1 MTFVARGHPVVSHYI
16 LRRLAVVMGLMVRR
30 SLICLSDSAR
40 LQPKSQV
47 TTIPQSVLAPN
58 SAELRIDCMT
68 HSHPS
73 RMGHPRPS
81 ATTPSAP
88 PIYQTTA
95 FDVPDLDVLQALYT
109 GQAAGDVYTRDSN
122 PNHAALAETIAT
134 MECADAGAVFASGMG
149 AVGSIFLTLAAAGD
163 HVILA
168 RALYGKTLQLA
179 SRMQHQFDLRISTF
193 DAARPEQ
200 LQSLVT
206 DRTRFVLVETVSN
219 PLLQVADIEAIAGC
233 LNGRVPLV
241 VDGTFT
247 TPELIRPCT
256 LGASLVFHSA
266 SKYLNGHGDVMLG
279 VAAGEK
285 SLIKRI
291 SETASLFGQN
301 ANPFESWLCQRG
313 LRTLPLRMTQ
323 ICRTTNE
330 LAQHLT
336 THPAIRKV
344 HHPLQA
350 SHPSFALA
358 NRLYPNGTGGI
369 LSLEL
374 AGQGFEIVNE
384 FMHAAAMI
392 PFSPTLADARTT
404 LSHPATT
411 SHRFMNVAER
421 NEIGI
426 CDELVRLSIGLE
438 PVEQLKQELTAA
450 LGQIGTGKSRSAVFN
465 GEVTEMT

>member
-1 MTFVARGHPVVSHYI
+1 M
-16 LRRLAVVMGLMVRR
+16 
-30 SLICLSDSAR
+30 
-40 LQPKSQV
+40 
-47 TTIPQSVLAPN
+47 PN
-58 SAELRIDCMT
+58 
-68 HSHPS
+68 SHPS
-73 RMGHPRPS
+73 RMGHPRSS

-95 FDVPDLDVLQALYT
+95 FDVPELNVLQALYA
-109 GQAAGDVYTRDSN
+109 GKVQGDVYTRDSN

-134 MECADAGAVFASGMG
+134 MEHAESGAVFASGMG
-149 AVGSIFLTLAAAGD
+149 AVGSIFLTLAGAGD

-179 SRMQHQFDLRISTF
+179 SRMQQQFDLKISTF
-193 DAARPEQ
+193 DATRPEQ
-200 LQSLVT
+200 LAPLLT

-219 PLLQVADIEAIAGC
+219 PLLEVADIEALAQC
-233 LNGRVPLV
+233 LNGKVPLI

-256 LGASLVFHSA
+256 LGAAVVFHSA

-285 SLIKRI
+285 SLIKRM
-291 SETASLFGQN
+291 SETASIFGQN

-313 LRTLPLRMTQ
+313 LRTLPLRMAQ

-330 LAQHLT
+330 LAEYLT

-344 HHPLQA
+344 HHPRLA
-350 SHPSFALA
+350 DHPSHALS

-374 AGQGFEIVNE
+374 AGDGFEIVNR
-384 FMHAAAMI
+384 FMQAASMI
-392 PFSPTLADARTT
+392 PFSPTLADTRTT
-404 LSHPATT
+404 MSHPAMT
-411 SHRFMNVAER
+411 SHRFLKSAER
-421 NEIGI
+421 QELGI
-426 CDELVRLSIGLE
+426 LDQMVRLSIGLE
-438 PVEQLKQELTAA
+438 PVEQLKQELTDA
-450 LGQIGTGKSRSAVFN
+450 LNCICP
-465 GEVTEMT
+465 